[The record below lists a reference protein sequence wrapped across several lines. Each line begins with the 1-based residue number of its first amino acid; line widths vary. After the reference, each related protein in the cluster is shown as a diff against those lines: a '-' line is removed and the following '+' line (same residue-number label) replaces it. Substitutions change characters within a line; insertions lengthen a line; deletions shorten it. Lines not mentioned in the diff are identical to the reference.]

1 MPPLPPIDDLISN
14 LPTSPLKPI
23 SQITIPYCPT
33 ADIIRRELEAA
44 EQPERASRT
53 AEEEAD
59 VVAMRRRFSQLLL
72 GEDRSGGRHGRSP
85 ALAISNAITNLA
97 AATFG
102 DLRRLAPLSQLNRA
116 KWERELQWLLS
127 PCEEIVERVPST
139 VLLAV
144 QRSDLHLYLPL
155 LRRHY
160 TRLQTVLD
168 AFASAEF
175 WYENSFEGGM
185 SGCETQRVEAA
196 LEEAQQCFRAIRSI
210 NSQALGVMEVPEP
223 VPAMSE
229 TASCLAELVEGA
241 AGQVPEEHS
250 ANLPGTVRAVLGE
263 QLHRYLT
270 AEPFFP
276 DLLLDKLR
284 VGWEGRREKEE
295 EGRAGP
301 STARLAR
308 DLSDQLE
315 MACSIWGLE
324 AAAPAGEDQAAAQAS
339 TWRARASSEDRAS
352 NAATWRTRAETLL
365 TQIKVRRP
373 SLGQTKLEALKI
385 EHNRDVGL
393 AVVEAYSRVLESL
406 AACIIS
412 RVRALLFINS
422 QIGSS
427 ETVKKGGMICTV
439 GHTAR
444 EAAMLAQCKQRR
456 VEEEAGNSSRTL
468 GGQDPLSRGFL
479 ADLGPSPAGTL
490 ELSQRRSQSWPDFRS
505 DGLIEMSV
513 QAPLSASPKQQP
525 TYIYGLSNEK
535 DQCHPGLPDELVK
548 RCGDDVRHQFS
559 DDEEEEEE
567 EEDNSSTG
575 STVSSR
581 ESSISNE
588 AMNLTLNG
596 DLQPTRHKRTL
607 SDGLPPLIEL

>member
-139 VLLAV
+139 VRTPGGIECEVLLAV

-175 WYENSFEGGM
+175 WYENSFEETVAALPAEVVGHRWWLHQPCVPPGGM

-210 NSQALGVMEVPEP
+210 NSQALGVME
-223 VPAMSE
+223 
-229 TASCLAELVEGA
+229 
-241 AGQVPEEHS
+241 VPEEHS

-422 QIGSS
+422 Q
-427 ETVKKGGMICTV
+427 
-439 GHTAR
+439 
-444 EAAMLAQCKQRR
+444 AAMLAQCKQRR